1 MVDHASLLARAREAA
16 EHAYAPY
23 SDFPVGAAV
32 LSADGTIYTGC
43 NVENASYGLT
53 LCAERNATTTM
64 IARLDPSDS
73 VGRRIDTVAIV
84 GLNAAPC
91 WPCGACRQVLRE
103 FGCTTVVV
111 EDDKGEPLSLN
122 FDTLLPYSFGPEHL
136 SKEA

>member
-1 MVDHASLLARAREAA
+1 MVDHATLLARAREAA

-23 SDFPVGAAV
+23 SEFPVGAA
-32 LSADGTIYTGC
+32 LLTADGCLYTGC

-53 LCAERNATTTM
+53 LCAERNAATTM
-64 IARLDPSDS
+64 IANTEPSDNA
-73 VGRRIDTVAIV
+73 GRRIDTVAIV
-84 GLNAAPC
+84 GLKARPC

-111 EDDKGEPLSLN
+111 EGENGEPLSLA
-122 FDTLLPYSFGPEHL
+122 FDELLPYSFGPEHL